1 MDRLIKVLFFA
12 LLVKPVVLLLL
23 GLNIRGRNNLPESG
37 PAIVIANHN
46 SHLDTLVLL
55 SLFPLSLIHK
65 VRPVA
70 AADYFLGNGGFLA
83 WVALKCIGIIP
94 LDRSG
99 GADREVLFSG
109 CTQALANGDILV
121 LFPEG
126 SRGKP
131 EQMSR
136 LKKGVYYLIKERADI
151 PVVPTMLHGLGR
163 ALPRGEAL
171 LVPFNCD
178 VVIGENL
185 TNRES
190 AAGFMNSATESF
202 KQLSKYCLTL
212 SAPEL
217 TSESV
222 PTSDPVDKAAKS

>member
-23 GLNIRGRNNLPESG
+23 GLNIRGRNNLPKKG

-55 SLFPLSLIHK
+55 SLFPLSMIHK

-99 GADREVLFSG
+99 GADREVLFRG
-109 CTQALANGDILV
+109 CTQALSEGDILV

-131 EQMSR
+131 EQLSR

-163 ALPRGEAL
+163 ALPKGEAL

-185 TNRES
+185 TERDT
-190 AAGFMNSATESF
+190 AAGFMNSATASF
-202 KQLSKYCLTL
+202 QRLSEYCITL
-212 SAPEL
+212 SSNDSA
-217 TSESV
+217 
-222 PTSDPVDKAAKS
+222 DDKRV

>member
-1 MDRLIKVLFFA
+1 MDRIIKLLFFA

-23 GLNIRGRNNLPESG
+23 GLNIRGRNNLPKKG

-55 SLFPLSLIHK
+55 SLFPLSQIHR

-70 AADYFLGNGGFLA
+70 AADYFLQNGGLLA
-83 WVALKCIGIIP
+83 WIALKCIGIIP

-109 CTQALANGDILV
+109 CNRALENNEILV

-126 SRGKP
+126 SRGRP

-136 LKKGVYYLIKERADI
+136 LKKGVYFLIKERPEVPVI
-151 PVVPTMLHGLGR
+151 PVMLHGLGR
-163 ALPRGEAL
+163 SLPKGEAL
-171 LVPFNCD
+171 FVPFNCD

-185 TNRES
+185 TERDS
-190 AAGFMNSATESF
+190 AAGFINSAGACF
-202 KQLSKYCLTL
+202 KELSEYCLTL
-212 SAPEL
+212 NHRE
-217 TSESV
+217 
-222 PTSDPVDKAAKS
+222 

>member
-1 MDRLIKVLFFA
+1 MDRVIKVLFFA

-23 GLNIRGRNNLPESG
+23 GLNIIGRDNLPKKG

-55 SLFPLSLIHK
+55 SLFPLSVIHK

-70 AADYFLGNGGFLA
+70 AADYFLGNGGLLA
-83 WVALKCIGIIP
+83 WIALKCIGIIP

-109 CTQALANGDILV
+109 CTRALSEGDILV

-136 LKKGVYYLIKERADI
+136 LKKGIYYLIKERADI
-151 PVVPTMLHGLGR
+151 PVVPAMLHGLGR
-163 ALPRGEAL
+163 ALPKGEAL

-185 TNRES
+185 TERET
-190 AAGFMNSATESF
+190 AAGFMNSATASF
-202 KQLSKYCLTL
+202 QQLSEYCITL
-212 SAPEL
+212 SS
-217 TSESV
+217 TESAE
-222 PTSDPVDKAAKS
+222 DKTL

>member
-1 MDRLIKVLFFA
+1 MDRAIKVLFFA
-12 LLVKPVVLLLL
+12 LLVKPIVLLLL
-23 GLNIRGRNNLPESG
+23 GLNVRGRNNLPDSG

-55 SLFPLSLIHK
+55 SLFPLSMIHK

-70 AADYFLGNGGFLA
+70 AADYFLGNGGLLA

-99 GADREVLFSG
+99 GADRETLFSG
-109 CTQALANGDILV
+109 CTQALNTGEILV

-131 EQMSR
+131 EQLSR
-136 LKKGVYYLIKERADI
+136 LKKGVYYLIKERGDI
-151 PVVPTMLHGLGR
+151 PVVPAMLHGLGR
-163 ALPRGEAL
+163 ALPKGEAL

-185 TNRES
+185 TDRES

-202 KQLSKYCLTL
+202 KQLSAYCLTL
-212 SAPEL
+212 P
-217 TSESV
+217 
-222 PTSDPVDKAAKS
+222 AAEADDVAV

>member
-23 GLNIRGRNNLPESG
+23 GLNIRGWNNLPKKG

-55 SLFPLSLIHK
+55 SLFPLSMIHK

-83 WVALKCIGIIP
+83 WFALKCIGIIP

-109 CTQALANGDILV
+109 CTRALSEGDILV

-163 ALPRGEAL
+163 ALPKGEAL

-185 TNRES
+185 TERET
-190 AAGFMNSATESF
+190 AAGFMNSATVSF
-202 KQLSKYCLTL
+202 QQLSEYCITL
-212 SAPEL
+212 PSAD
-217 TSESV
+217 SA
-222 PTSDPVDKAAKS
+222 DDKTV

>member
-23 GLNIRGRNNLPESG
+23 GLNVRGRNNLPKKG

-55 SLFPLSLIHK
+55 SLFPLSMIHK

-109 CTQALANGDILV
+109 CTQALSEGDILV

-131 EQMSR
+131 EQLSR

-163 ALPRGEAL
+163 ALPKGEAL

-185 TNRES
+185 TERDT
-190 AAGFMNSATESF
+190 AAGFMNSATASF
-202 KQLSKYCLTL
+202 QRLSEYCITL
-212 SAPEL
+212 SSNDSA
-217 TSESV
+217 
-222 PTSDPVDKAAKS
+222 DDKTV